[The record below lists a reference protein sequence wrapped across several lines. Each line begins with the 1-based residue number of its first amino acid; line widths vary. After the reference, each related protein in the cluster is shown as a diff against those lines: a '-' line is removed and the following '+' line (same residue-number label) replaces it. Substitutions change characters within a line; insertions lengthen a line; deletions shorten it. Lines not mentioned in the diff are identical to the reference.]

1 MRALAPCPWSAGGS
15 SAVDGRR
22 PGRTLVARLR
32 QPNHSQSCTKMA
44 QGPCWGRSTFHLLH
58 TGHARGR
65 IVSSMLTIS
74 RISHPFGQCV
84 GAIGDVLCLPCGR
97 EISTPSAVSLSL
109 QRFPPPHSRLASAL
123 RRRVLLDSLC
133 HGEGIFHGLPC
144 LATTDS
150 LGMCQSLPTLLMAL
164 RRMLTYDKCQTP
176 QWQGRPYPCQQT
188 EATFDWPSLR
198 PFCSSSFHLFHIRTE
213 ETLLILMGL
222 FGCGFGLLWG
232 FCVFCCFFGGCL
244 VFLYPSI
251 CCVSYPSTMT
261 WAHRPHGVR
270 ARGKKTTG
278 SPTGPLSPLRVGSMY
293 SLATVRVSCG

>member
-1 MRALAPCPWSAGGS
+1 MPKTSGETTSLNQCAVLLQLLECKPTLVAQIGSASRRHRLQFCEPTGMRALAPCPWLAGSS

-123 RRRVLLDSLC
+123 RRRILLDSLC

-144 LATTDS
+144 LATNDS
-150 LGMCQSLPTLLMAL
+150 LGMC
-164 RRMLTYDKCQTP
+164 
-176 QWQGRPYPCQQT
+176 
-188 EATFDWPSLR
+188 
-198 PFCSSSFHLFHIRTE
+198 H
-213 ETLLILMGL
+213 
-222 FGCGFGLLWG
+222 
-232 FCVFCCFFGGCL
+232 
-244 VFLYPSI
+244 
-251 CCVSYPSTMT
+251 
-261 WAHRPHGVR
+261 
-270 ARGKKTTG
+270 
-278 SPTGPLSPLRVGSMY
+278 
-293 SLATVRVSCG
+293 